1 MANDIDK
8 TSPHY
13 KGEFGSIYEV
23 NQKFPSGGVEGDY
36 VAIDGWAHYW
46 NADRGTWC
54 VNAQRDSYWDE
65 LITGIIEKF
74 KLFKGATYMGVAG
87 LDTVPAKAIGAKMY
101 YFATVAGTYKNF
113 GGLVVPQGIN
123 VLYSENGSSWVNT
136 TLLEVAQ
143 ELGVSTKKVV
153 SQKALNDAL
162 NLKADQSSVNE
173 ALAKKA
179 NTADVDTKFTEEK
192 KRVDA
197 ELAKKFDKAS
207 VAQESGE
214 AEDKVMS
221 QKAVSTKLSDLEKT
235 LDSPINN
242 IKSAIGN
249 FNYATEVFTKR
260 NITSQGNFE
269 TGLRGIVKV
278 KIAENTEQIKT
289 TFNLARCAF
298 YAYEPDLSNDTQTAL
313 SVIGNGSVPQPI
325 QVVEGAKWIVLDVGE
340 HFNSYETVT
349 CVGSNELNN
358 KVEAIEK
365 TLDSQ
370 IPGSKLIQSLADIQ
384 WFGTAR
390 IYYDD
395 SDSKLKII
403 GEIPND
409 FGNTKVVR
417 FTHKGVSYAINNTVK
432 SINIPNYG
440 NTSVLLPIAEEGSS
454 SVSYSLSDIVFKN
467 TIDYDTS
474 KYIKIAHHLYSTG
487 ISEGL
492 IKSIDELPLPIDKL
506 NNIKSAIGNFNYA
519 TEVFTKRNITSQG
532 NFETGLRGIVKV
544 KIAENT
550 EQIKTTFNLARC
562 AFYAYEPDL
571 SNDTQTALSVIGNG
585 SVPQPIQVVE
595 GAKWIVLDV
604 GEHFNS
610 YETVTCVGS
619 NELNN
624 KVEAIEKTL
633 DSQIPGSKL
642 IQSLADIQ
650 WFGTARIYYDDS
662 DSKLKII
669 GEIPNDFGN
678 TKVVRFTHKG
688 VSYAINNTVKSINIP
703 NYGNTSV
710 LLPIAEEGSSSVS
723 YSLSDI
729 VFKNTIDYDTSKYI
743 KIAHHLYS
751 TGISEGLITPIQQA
765 PSTEGSELKEEI
777 KSIITRR
784 DSFDIFK
791 TYKSVEKDSTIT
803 VFWGDSI
810 FGSGYKDIA
819 SFPDE
824 NNNDRYEQPAGNSNM
839 LSIQRSLYYHLNGN
853 KHSWRNIKH
862 SDWSFVGNKLV
873 ITRGSMPNGNIGGVG
888 SNTQYECIAKM
899 DAGAVAK
906 IDVTNARK
914 IFFLFECGSGDYVT
928 SNFTIKVSKDGQ
940 SLLPISSI
948 LKGKTTK
955 KGFLDTKVFDSALDT
970 IVTNDEAVVAS
981 NSTYSDYKVV
991 CYNGLEEN
999 SNYHFEL
1006 TSVSNNGRL
1015 WGCCYTKEDIVHFV
1029 FNNSK
1034 PGFSWAALSNSF
1046 INDIVI
1052 PRADVV
1058 ILEAPMYHDHNEN
1071 DVNNGANLILS
1082 KIKERGN
1089 IECVLCSCPPGGV
1102 CITGRATTILGDEN
1116 SGAYDPGQ
1124 NFYNYYQHFTIV
1136 YFEDSLENKN
1146 QTPVWGE
1153 EYQCAV
1159 NGKTYTFKAC
1169 MTSDQFNAKYVY
1181 MVSPNSDPYIPA
1193 GTLFTKSLSKSDD
1206 SIASFKCGIVEA
1218 GNVKMERH
1226 RDLVAIKAMEYSI
1239 PFLDLLEAFKDLA
1252 KSANESLET
1261 EAWEMSSEHPRYS
1274 ELSALIGNANYPKL
1288 TLPLKMNYMSNYF
1301 NAGDGHHLEYPAHI
1315 AIWEFIKNKL
1325 FVETLS

>member
-235 LDSPINN
+235 LDSPI
-242 IKSAIGN
+242 
-249 FNYATEVFTKR
+249 
-260 NITSQGNFE
+260 
-269 TGLRGIVKV
+269 
-278 KIAENTEQIKT
+278 
-289 TFNLARCAF
+289 
-298 YAYEPDLSNDTQTAL
+298 
-313 SVIGNGSVPQPI
+313 
-325 QVVEGAKWIVLDVGE
+325 
-340 HFNSYETVT
+340 
-349 CVGSNELNN
+349 
-358 KVEAIEK
+358 
-365 TLDSQ
+365 
-370 IPGSKLIQSLADIQ
+370 
-384 WFGTAR
+384 
-390 IYYDD
+390 
-395 SDSKLKII
+395 
-403 GEIPND
+403 
-409 FGNTKVVR
+409 
-417 FTHKGVSYAINNTVK
+417 
-432 SINIPNYG
+432 
-440 NTSVLLPIAEEGSS
+440 
-454 SVSYSLSDIVFKN
+454 
-467 TIDYDTS
+467 
-474 KYIKIAHHLYSTG
+474 
-487 ISEGL
+487 
-492 IKSIDELPLPIDKL
+492 